1 MSEYCNTKLAGAE
14 GDTVAAI
21 TRISRKPVAI
31 EEATIGA
38 STTPADE
45 VRRAVIGST
54 VGNMIEAYDF
64 LVYGLVAG
72 LAFPSVFFPTQ
83 DAFVGTVL
91 SFGTMF
97 TAFLARP
104 LGALL
109 FGHFGDRIGRK
120 TTLIATI
127 VLMGIGTV
135 GIGLVPGYAVLGAAS
150 VVPLIILRVVQGV
163 ALGGEWTGAS
173 LLALE
178 SGSGRRSGL
187 LTSFAQG
194 ANPLGLALANIVILL
209 VTAVLDH
216 ETFVSWGWRLP
227 FLFSAVLVAV
237 ALWLRLRVH
246 ETVTFLRV
254 KAAGDIPR
262 FPIVAA
268 FRNQPRAIVLSIFV
282 RLSALVSYYL
292 FTAFALTYTVKSLGY
307 DQHFVLVVLASSA
320 VVAALLCPLFGML
333 GDRWG
338 HERVLMIGA
347 ILTAIYAFCYFPLLG
362 LKIPFVAAL
371 AILGSLSLFAV
382 MFAVEGVIITKVFEP
397 RWRYSGSAVAF
408 NLAAIVG
415 AGPAPALAAILAGTG
430 HITWVSAYIA
440 IACVLSFCAAALLQ
454 RTPANHDSLSQA
466 GSPVVETAP

>member
-1 MSEYCNTKLAGAE
+1 MASYRDTEMVGVDSNLAIRGISTE
-14 GDTVAAI
+14 RVAKADV
-21 TRISRKPVAI
+21 TPG
-31 EEATIGA
+31 T
-38 STTPADE
+38 STAPADE

-54 VGNMIEAYDF
+54 VGNTIEAYDF

-150 VVPLIILRVVQGV
+150 IAPLIILRVVQGI

-178 SGSGRRSGL
+178 SGSRRRGGL

-194 ANPLGLALANIVILL
+194 ANPLGLALANIVILV
-209 VTAVLDH
+209 VTAVLDR
-216 ETFVSWGWRLP
+216 EAFVSWGWRLP

-246 ETVTFLRV
+246 ETATFLQV

-268 FRNQPRAIVLSIFV
+268 FRNQPLAIVLSIFV
-282 RLSALVSYYL
+282 RMGALVSYYL
-292 FTAFALTYTVKSLGY
+292 FTAFALTYAVKTLGY
-307 DQHFVLVVLASSA
+307 DQRFVLIALASSA
-320 VVAALLCPLFGML
+320 VVAALLCPVIGML

-347 ILTAIYAFCYFPLLG
+347 ILTATYAFFYFPLLG
-362 LKIPFVAAL
+362 LKVPFIAAF

-430 HITWVSAYIA
+430 HITWVAAYIA
-440 IACVLSFCAAALLQ
+440 MACLLSFGAAALLQ
-454 RTPANHDSLSQA
+454 RIPAAQVRLIGTSSST
-466 GSPVVETAP
+466 GTTGR